1 MVSLSSSADEHEE
14 ERVIDTIVET
24 VTKLRHKN
32 KKLFK
37 GISTGRTKTIVRAV
51 STETR
56 KLFKGISSGR
66 TKRIVRAVTTE
77 TRKIRKRKKNQTD
90 SSDESKLPAKDIWP
104 ESPPPRQTP
113 KRKCK
118 NEKTLNY
125 KEDSSSD
132 NNNSDTKRLKQEHS
146 PILDTE
152 TKADSNSIHLKN
164 IMIKYKNMLCAWD
177 YTDKDEKY
185 AEWDFKPDVVLEH
198 VGSDAGIEFIWLHH
212 VYIPQTHLKITTL
225 RVIISLTMIPLI

>member
-1 MVSLSSSADEHEE
+1 MVSLSSSADEHED

-37 GISTGRTKTIVRAV
+37 GISTGRTKRIVRAV
-51 STETR
+51 TTETR

-66 TKRIVRAVTTE
+66 RKRKVRAVTTE

-90 SSDESKLPAKDIWP
+90 SSDEDSSDESKIAAKKIWG
-104 ESPPPRQTP
+104 ETRQPRQTP
-113 KRKCK
+113 KRKCN

-125 KEDSSSD
+125 KDDSSSD

-177 YTDKDEKY
+177 YTDEDEKY

-198 VGSDAGIEFIWLHH
+198 VGSDAGIKFIWLHH
-212 VYIPQTHLKITTL
+212 V
-225 RVIISLTMIPLI
+225 